1 MTIRRRLISVLCAA
15 MMLLSSGCASTG
27 NAPDNP
33 SVPDSDVT
41 NAGGETTTASTTEET
56 TESSSETVTEL
67 TTETTTEAT
76 TVTTTEMT
84 TEATTVTTTR
94 ATTVT
99 EEKIQESLDSGIII
113 EQVSNKVYK
122 PIYNGNPISANVFC
136 ADPTAVEYEGRLYVY
151 GTNDQEM
158 AEKADKCDYGLI
170 KSLVVFSTDDM
181 ANWVYHGRIEVGEIA
196 PWIFNSWAPSIVSR
210 VEDDGLTHFYLY
222 FSNSGAGVGVL
233 TSTDPVTGWTDP
245 LGKPLIYQGMPNL
258 ENCPAP
264 FDPGV
269 CIDDNGVGWLSFGG
283 GTPGNDGVVHSFVPK
298 IVKLGEDMLSFD
310 SEFVS
315 IDAPY
320 FCEAS
325 ELNYIDGTYY
335 YTYCNDWQ
343 ARDGWDYEDYP
354 KPPICSMAYL
364 TTKTPLDA
372 DSWEYRGAYLYNAGD
387 SGMRPCNNHTHF
399 LEYKGVDYIIHHT
412 MLLEENMNINS
423 GFRSIMVDYLPIN
436 TETEEISLIP
446 ATKNGVSQ
454 IKLLDPYAVN
464 HGNTAFTSADI
475 GINHTTNPPAISL
488 DKGAW
493 VYIKGA
499 DFGYGADSFTATVK
513 GKGRIEVRLD
523 DIDSKAIAY
532 IEFDNNDFKTVTT
545 DKLSSFD
552 GRNHNVYFVFSDED
566 IELKSWQFTKGEDTL
581 RAEEPITNTE
591 VHYQPVKFLG
601 QVENPYGA
609 LAVSCDLTK
618 DGNYSLKTADFD
630 PAGEVLNLGFIDPNE
645 DSTFD
650 VLVRSI
656 TLATDRGDI
665 EIPVDAKL
673 NPRESS
679 GNGLANGWGGKQ
691 IGDLI
696 YGDENVGI
704 FAAETDIEWIGYR
717 MALMIDGEEVKYSS
731 ITYNITVTGLTFE
744 E

>member
-1 MTIRRRLISVLCAA
+1 MRSAKRVLSLLLVIVMLICC
-15 MMLLSSGCASTG
+15 SGCA
-27 NAPDNP
+27 NNVKNDN
-33 SVPDSDVT
+33 SGTVSDENSIEKTTDTVNNQNSDSSDIIKDNVSEDVIE
-41 NAGGETTTASTTEET
+41 N
-56 TESSSETVTEL
+56 
-67 TTETTTEAT
+67 
-76 TVTTTEMT
+76 
-84 TEATTVTTTR
+84 
-94 ATTVT
+94 
-99 EEKIQESLDSGIII
+99 SLNNGIII
-113 EQVSNKVYK
+113 DKVSNKVYK
-122 PIYNGNPISANVFC
+122 PIYNGNPVSANVFC
-136 ADPTAVEYEGRLYVY
+136 ADPTAVEYDGRLYVY
-151 GTNDQEM
+151 GTNDHEM
-158 AEKADKCDYGLI
+158 SEKADKCDYGLI

-222 FSNSGAGVGVL
+222 FSNSGAGVGVI
-233 TSTDPVTGWTDP
+233 TSTDPVAGWTDP
-245 LGKPLIYQGMPNL
+245 LGEPLIYQNMPGL

-298 IVKLGEDMLSFD
+298 IVKLSDDLLSFD

-335 YTYCNDWQ
+335 YTYCTDWQ
-343 ARDGWDYEDYP
+343 ARDGWDYDDYP
-354 KPPICSMAYL
+354 KPPICSMAYM

-399 LEYKGVDYIIHHT
+399 LEYKDTNYIIHHT
-412 MLLEENMNINS
+412 MLLEENMGIDS
-423 GFRSIMVDYLPIN
+423 GFRSMMVDYLPIN
-436 TETEEISLIP
+436 TKTGEISLIP
-446 ATKNGVSQ
+446 ATKDGVAQ
-454 IKLLDPYAVN
+454 IKLLDPYTEN
-464 HGNTAFTSADI
+464 YGNTAFTSEDI
-475 GINHTTNPPAISL
+475 GINHATNPPAISL

-493 VYIKGA
+493 IYVRGA
-499 DFGYGADSFTATVK
+499 DFGYGADSFTATVR
-513 GKGRIEVRLD
+513 GQGRIEVRLD
-523 DIDSKAIAY
+523 DIDSEAIAY
-532 IEFDNNDFKTVTT
+532 IDFDCDDYTAITCDEVK
-545 DKLSSFD
+545 SFD
-552 GRNHNVYFVFSDED
+552 GRNHNVYILFSDKD
-566 IELKSWQFTKGEDTL
+566 IELKAWLFAKEEDTL
-581 RAEEPITNTE
+581 RAEEPISNTE
-591 VHYQPVKFLG
+591 VHYQPIKIYG
-601 QVENPYGA
+601 QVEKPA
-609 LAVSCDLTK
+609 SEVSVSFNLTK
-618 DGNYSLKTADFD
+618 NGDYSFKTQDFD
-630 PAGEVLNLGFIDPNE
+630 AFSEVLNLGFIDPNE

-665 EIPVDAKL
+665 EIPVNVTL

-691 IGDLI
+691 IDDLI

-704 FAAETDIEWIGYR
+704 FAAETTIEWIGYR
-717 MALMIDGEEVKYSS
+717 MALVIDGVEVPYTS
-731 ITYNITVTGLTFE
+731 ISYEVTISNLEFDK
-744 E
+744 